1 MKLSAPIHVLKAEAQ
16 LLKKEKS
23 ITNTEALDFIA
34 RREGFDSWSLLQ
46 SKKDDMFPKSYDE
59 ILGFFNP
66 GDIVLIGARPSKG
79 KTIFT
84 IGLFVMAV
92 QRRLAPNYFFTL
104 SEVHKDFAGK
114 IALYDESIGNFEEKL
129 NYIGNRFLDYIA
141 VDFSNEISAD
151 YIIERTKKTVSKG
164 SLIVVDY
171 LQLLDEK
178 RSNPSLQIQ
187 VEKLKNFAKEKECI
201 VIFISQ
207 LNRELENRVDK
218 KPTMEDIR
226 LPNPLELKFFN
237 KIMLLHKHD
246 EATEHVD
253 VLFYRPKEFS
263 FKVGWDK
270 SLRFYS
276 L

>member
-1 MKLSAPIHVLKAEAQ
+1 MKLSAPIHVLKEQAK

-23 ITNTEALDFIA
+23 ITNTEALDLIA
-34 RREGFDSWSLLQ
+34 KREGFDSWSLLQ

-79 KTIFT
+79 KTVFT
-84 IGLFVMAV
+84 MGLFVQAIKK
-92 QRRLAPNYFFTL
+92 QIAKNFCFSLA
-104 SEVHKDFAGK
+104 EVHKD
-114 IALYDESIGNFEEKL
+114 IAQRIAVYDESLGINNNFFE
-129 NYIGNRFLDYIA
+129 LDY
-141 VDFSNEISAD
+141 SNDISAD
-151 YIIERTKKTVSKG
+151 YIIEKTKKSASKG

-178 RSNPSLQIQ
+178 RSNPSLQVQ
-187 VEKLKNFAKEKECI
+187 VEKLKNYAREKECV

-207 LNRELENRVDK
+207 LDRELENRADK
-218 KPTMEDIR
+218 KPIMEDIR

-237 KIMLLHKHD
+237 KIILLYKED
-246 EATEHVD
+246 EASQNVD

-270 SLRFYS
+270 SSKFHS

>member
-1 MKLSAPIHVLKAEAQ
+1 MKLSAPIHVLKTQAQ
-16 LLKKEKS
+16 LLKKERG
-23 ITNTEALDFIA
+23 ITNTEALDLIA
-34 RREGFDSWSLLQ
+34 KREGFDSWSLLQ

-79 KTIFT
+79 KTVFT
-84 IGLFVMAV
+84 MGLFVQSIQKASTKNFCFS
-92 QRRLAPNYFFTL
+92 LA
-104 SEVHKDFAGK
+104 EVHKDIAK
-114 IALYDESIGNFEEKL
+114 RMALYDESIGDKNNFFE
-129 NYIGNRFLDYIA
+129 LDY
-141 VDFSNEISAD
+141 SNNISAD
-151 YIIERTKKTVSKG
+151 YIIEKTKNAVTKN

-178 RSNPSLQIQ
+178 RTNPPLQVQ
-187 VEKLKNFAKEKECI
+187 VEKLKNFAREKECV

-207 LNRELENRVDK
+207 LDRALENKVDK
-218 KPTMEDIR
+218 KPTMDDIR

-237 KIMLLHKHD
+237 KIMLLHKED
-246 EATEHVD
+246 EATSVVD

-263 FKVGWDK
+263 FKVGWDQ
-270 SLRFYS
+270 SLKFYS